1 MAPGAALR
9 WVLCVHAA
17 SFSADRTW
25 KVTWNGVLAGVVITF
40 VGREVG
46 SEILQEETCP
56 YGKPNAADLLGDHR
70 GPVPV
75 AQRDLDRQGTH
86 LPASAALHCA
96 PAQPDTRVT

>member
-46 SEILQEETCP
+46 SEILQEGTYP
-56 YGKPNAADLLGDHR
+56 DGKPTRWIFSEITADPFRWRNEISTDR
-70 GPVPV
+70 GHTFQLQQHFT
-75 AQRDLDRQGTH
+75 ARRR
-86 LPASAALHCA
+86 SR
-96 PAQPDTRVT
+96 TRV